1 MSKKDELYTIL
12 EISKSATDD
21 EIKKAYKKAALKHHP
36 DRNPNNPD
44 ATSKFQ
50 EVGKAFS
57 TLGDP
62 DKRKR
67 YDQFGVIDGED
78 NGGGGMPPGFNPFDM
93 FQSMFNGGGGGGG
106 MGGMGGMGGF
116 PGMSG
121 FPGMN
126 MNTQSKQQQKS
137 PNKKITINLSLTDV
151 YSGKNI
157 GIDLEKTICCDKCQG
172 CGASSK
178 ECVKTCKTCN
188 GQGKVMKMVQMGP
201 MIQQSIQHCGH
212 CKGKGKMIDPN
223 NYCKKCNGSKI
234 MKIKK
239 HLDCY
244 IRPGSVPGTT
254 ITFKNEADWEPDYS
268 DSGDLIISVNCKNEE
283 NGFVREGNNLI
294 MTKSIS
300 LLEALTKTIFYFK
313 HLDGRVIKI
322 THNEIIKP
330 NQKMLVKEE
339 GMPSLTDV
347 NNGDL
352 IINFDIVFPDSL
364 EEERSKYLVKILP
377 IPKKQVSDLQ
387 LESTIETNIVNKTMM
402 NFNEKQSSSQTFKP
416 QQMNDIKDDELFNDE
431 DDNHMPTM
439 GGKQQV
445 ECATQ

>member
-12 EISKSATDD
+12 EVAKTATDD

-50 EVGKAFS
+50 EVGKAFA

-62 DKRKR
+62 EKRKR
-67 YDQFGVIDGED
+67 YDQFGVIDGEND
-78 NGGGGMPPGFNPFDM
+78 GPGSGGMPPGFNPFDM
-93 FQSMFNGGGGGGG
+93 FQSMFNGGGGGG
-106 MGGMGGMGGF
+106 MGGF

-126 MNTQSKQQQKS
+126 MNTQQTKQKQKG
-137 PNKKITINLSLTDV
+137 PDKKITINLSLTDV
-151 YSGKNI
+151 YNGKNI
-157 GIDLEKTICCDKCQG
+157 GIDLEKNICCDKCQG
-172 CGASSK
+172 IGASSK
-178 ECVKTCKTCN
+178 EYVQTCKTCG

-212 CKGKGKMIDPN
+212 CKGKGKMIDPAK
-223 NYCKKCNGSKI
+223 YCNKCNGSKI

-244 IRPGSVPGTT
+244 VRPGSVPGTT

-294 MTKSIS
+294 MKKSIS
-300 LLEALTKTIFYFK
+300 LLEALTKTVFYFK

-330 NQKMLVKEE
+330 NHKMLVKEE

-347 NNGDL
+347 NTGDL

-364 EEERSKYLVKILP
+364 DEERSKYLVKILP
-377 IPKKQVSDLQ
+377 IPKKQVWDLQ
-387 LESTIETNIVNKTMM
+387 LESTPENNIVNKTMIE
-402 NFNEKQSSSQTFKP
+402 FNENHNKSSQFKP
-416 QQMNDIKDDELFNDE
+416 QQMNTINDEELFNDDE
-431 DDNHMPTM
+431 TQMPTM
-439 GGKQQV
+439 GGRQQV